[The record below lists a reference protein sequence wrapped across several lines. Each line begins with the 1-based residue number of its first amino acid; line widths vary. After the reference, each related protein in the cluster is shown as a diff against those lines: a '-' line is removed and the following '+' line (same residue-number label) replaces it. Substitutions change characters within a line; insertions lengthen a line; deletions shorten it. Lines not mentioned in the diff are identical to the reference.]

1 MHLMKPAP
9 NSRSAPVLGIVR
21 LPHSQG
27 LALPAYESDG
37 AAGMDLRAAVPEDRP
52 LILLPGRRAL
62 VPTGL
67 IFEIPDG
74 YEGQVRPRSGL
85 AFKHGITCLNTP
97 GTIDS
102 DYRGEVQVLLVNLGQ
117 EPVTIARGMRVAQL
131 IVAAVARAT
140 VREVASLDETGR
152 GPGGFGS
159 TGT

>member
-9 NSRSAPVLGIVR
+9 NSRSGPVLGIVR

-27 LALPAYESDG
+27 LALPAYESGG

-102 DYRGEVQVLLVNLGQ
+102 DYRGEVQVLLVNLGD
-117 EPVTIARGMRVAQL
+117 EDFAIDRGMRIAQL
-131 IVAAVARAT
+131 ILAPVSHAAIEGDIANETARGA
-140 VREVASLDETGR
+140 
-152 GPGGFGS
+152 GGFGS
-159 TGT
+159 TGTK